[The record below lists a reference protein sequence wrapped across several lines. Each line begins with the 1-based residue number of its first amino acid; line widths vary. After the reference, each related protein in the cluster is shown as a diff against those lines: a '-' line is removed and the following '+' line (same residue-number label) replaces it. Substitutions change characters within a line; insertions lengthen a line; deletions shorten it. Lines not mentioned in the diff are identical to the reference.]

1 VAVILLGVV
10 AAFLFDPRA
19 TSRIVINHAT
29 PPPVVAV
36 SGVGRSRKASA
47 QEDTDGDLEAL
58 DEDDAGVPRSVKTRI
73 SDAPDHIDRYM
84 EASSSAD
91 DELDAR
97 GGDDDAGVLSRE
109 TGANAHYTPDHL
121 ATAVAVVL
129 LGVVVALLVDRRTA
143 SRNVD
148 NRAAPPPRKAN
159 ASEDTVDEPHD
170 VDAAGVP
177 KRETGTT
184 ACYAPDHLALGPL
197 EQYHQ
202 GDQQDTIAL
211 AQVQG
216 PRPAVLLVTTADV
229 EFDAVLHRLKPLND
243 DHAVPGRLAVSDLLV
258 ILGKLAGRRVYVV
271 QTKQSALG
279 TYGVVWR
286 LLAELK
292 GVKLVFPVGIA
303 WGSDPARADKPR
315 ERQMIGDVLVADQ
328 CINAERVKVQNGRTE
343 LRGPITDSP
352 LANTITYSLCREW
365 PTNRRAWRAVS
376 GRPRLPRTHIGTIV
390 SLATLYND
398 AGAASSW
405 REHAQTKPHKVIGG
419 DIELFQVVR
428 AAEKHGVK
436 WLFAKGISDYGGIK
450 PKTDDGQPLAAAN
463 AVDFADWLL
472 RESVMTAFVDNYN
485 TP

>member
-1 VAVILLGVV
+1 LSPNNS
-10 AAFLFDPRA
+10 AAGAAYLA
-19 TSRIVINHAT
+19 TSSEDNTAKLWAVPELENKIHAASHR
-29 PPPVVAV
+29 P
-36 SGVGRSRKASA
+36 GR
-47 QEDTDGDLEAL
+47 
-58 DEDDAGVPRSVKTRI
+58 
-73 SDAPDHIDRYM
+73 
-84 EASSSAD
+84 
-91 DELDAR
+91 ELR
-97 GGDDDAGVLSRE
+97 RL
-109 TGANAHYTPDHL
+109 L
-121 ATAVAVVL
+121 AAVAVVNL
-129 LGVVVALLVDRRTA
+129 AVVAHYLHDC
-143 SRNVD
+143 
-148 NRAAPPPRKAN
+148 AADADDVYDDLKTH
-159 ASEDTVDEPHD
+159 DLD
-170 VDAAGVP
+170 VDAGVTPREPEERTCEAAPEHVRRMRSPRLDTADDNDSRGDDDDDDGVP
-177 KRETGTT
+177 TEEPGAK
-184 ACYAPDHLALGPL
+184 AHYAPDHLAMGPL

-202 GDQQDTIAL
+202 DDLQGMIKL
-211 AQVQG
+211 AQIPE
-216 PRPAVLLVTTADV
+216 PRPTILLVTTADV
-229 EFDAVLHRLKPLND
+229 ELDAVLHRLEPLD
-243 DHAVPGRLAVSDLLV
+243 EHAAPGRFAVRGVLV
-258 ILGKLAGRRVYVV
+258 ILGKLGGRRVYVV
-271 QTKQSALG
+271 QTKQSELA
-279 TYGVVWR
+279 TFVVVSQ
-286 LLAELK
+286 LLADAELK
-292 GVKLVFPVGIA
+292 GLKLVFPVGIA